1 MTNIIIHYL
10 IKYLLCFVS
19 GTTINVILHLDQYV
33 AYGNSL
39 SIALSAAI
47 AVFYTLFGGLLSV
60 AYTDVI
66 QLICIFIGLVRAERC
81 RMNIIT
87 YLFFYVQYLYK
98 HVILLHE
105 VDGVVSTRE
114 A

>member
-1 MTNIIIHYL
+1 MST
-10 IKYLLCFVS
+10 LLSSFRKCLVS

-33 AYGNSL
+33 SFGNTL

-66 QLICIFIGLVRAERC
+66 QLICIFIGLVRAGTGC
-81 RMNIIT
+81 WGC
-87 YLFFYVQYLYK
+87 Q
-98 HVILLHE
+98 
-105 VDGVVSTRE
+105 G
-114 A
+114 AG